1 MKVIYRPL
9 ISILC
14 FAMLA
19 SCAAPTAE
27 NMKVENMSYEQRK
40 NVDSMNYV
48 RQHQGEGLRRSLLG
62 SEAELMDAAAKPFA
76 ATTSGFTLVREPHA
90 VLAKMNA
97 FEISYAFYF
106 YPSQTEGQTEVEILI
121 FTSSLGSE
129 YSPHIGRGYFLNMFQ
144 NKYADLDLLINDL
157 DAEIDHN
164 NETVAKL
171 AKGASTLLPDLDNPK
186 TRAIYDNTNSTI
198 KSTHLAIESLNKRKN
213 KVKQIEIEKTADARF
228 LEALRSNQATPV
240 KFVMPE
246 SARRYMVQAEDAV
259 REKKFDAA
267 ADLYKQALDVAPLWP
282 EGHFNRAL
290 VLGETGSYASAV
302 SEMKRY
308 LLLVPNASNARA
320 AQDKIY
326 VWERKA
332 GDGN

>member
-1 MKVIYRPL
+1 MKVVYRSV
-9 ISILC
+9 ISMLC

-27 NMKVENMSYEQRK
+27 NMSHEHMSYEQRK

-62 SEAELMDAAAKPFA
+62 SEAELMDVVVKPFSNA
-76 ATTSGFTLVREPHA
+76 GGYTIVREPHA
-90 VLAKMNA
+90 VLVKMNA
-97 FEISYAFYF
+97 HEDSKAFYF
-106 YPSQTEGQTEVEILI
+106 YPSQTNGQTEVEILMYY
-121 FTSSLGSE
+121 SLLGPK
-129 YSPHIGRGYFLNMFQ
+129 YAPHMGRSYFLAQFQ
-144 NKYADLDLLINDL
+144 NKYADLDLLVNDL
-157 DAEIDHN
+157 DAEINWN
-164 NETVAKL
+164 NERRDE
-171 AKGASTLLPDLDNPK
+171 LLKAAAAVGSAELNKMTTSKVYIDINL
-186 TRAIYDNTNSTI
+186 R
-198 KSTHLAIESLNKRKN
+198 IESLNKRKN
-213 KVKQIEIEKTADARF
+213 RVAQIKAEQTTDTRF
-228 LEALRSNQATPV
+228 QEALHTNQATPV

-246 SARRYMVQAEDAV
+246 SARRFMVQAEDAV

-332 GDGN
+332 SDER

>member
-1 MKVIYRPL
+1 MKVIYRSL
-9 ISILC
+9 ISILS
-14 FAMLA
+14 FSMLV
-19 SCAAPTAE
+19 SCADPTTE
-27 NMKVENMSYEQRK
+27 NMSHEHMSYEQRQ

-48 RQHQGEGLRRSLLG
+48 RQHKGEGLRRSLLG
-62 SEAELMDAAAKPFA
+62 SEAELMDVVVKPFSSSS
-76 ATTSGFTLVREPHA
+76 SGFTVAREPHA
-90 VLAKMNA
+90 VLVKLNSS
-97 FEISYAFYF
+97 ELSYAFYF
-106 YPSQTEGQTEVEILI
+106 YPSQTNGQTEVEILI
-121 FTSSLGSE
+121 YNSSLGSE
-129 YSPHIGRGYFLNMFQ
+129 YAPHIGRGFFLNMFQ

-157 DAEIDHN
+157 DAEISQQ

-171 AKGASTLLPDLDNPK
+171 TKSAAAVGLDELNKMTTSKLYNDLN
-186 TRAIYDNTNSTI
+186 
-198 KSTHLAIESLNKRKN
+198 LGIESLNKRKN
-213 KVKQIEIEKTADARF
+213 KVKQIEAEKTTDARF
-228 LEALRSNQATPV
+228 QEALRSNQATPV

-290 VLGETGSYASAV
+290 VLGETGSYVLAV

-326 VWERKA
+326 IWERKA
-332 GDGN
+332 SDEK

>member
-1 MKVIYRPL
+1 MRTILRSL
-9 ISILC
+9 TSIIC
-14 FAMLA
+14 CAMLV
-19 SCAAPTAE
+19 SCASPTAE

-48 RQHQGEGLRRSLLG
+48 RQHKGEGLRRPLLG
-62 SEAELMDAAAKPFA
+62 SEAELMDVAAKPFA
-76 ATTSGFTLVREPHA
+76 ASSGFTIVREPHA
-90 VLAKMNA
+90 VLAKMNGY
-97 FEISYAFYF
+97 ESSHAFYF
-106 YPSQTEGQTEVEILI
+106 YPSQTNGQTEVELLI
-121 FTSSLGSE
+121 YNSSLGPE
-129 YSPHIGRGYFLNMFQ
+129 FTPHISRGYFLNAFQ

-157 DAEIDHN
+157 DAEINSN
-164 NETVAKL
+164 NETVAEL
-171 AKGASTLLPDLDNPK
+171 TKGASTLLSDLDNPK
-186 TRAIYDNTNSTI
+186 TRAVYESSQKTI

-213 KVKQIEIEKTADARF
+213 RVKQIKVEKITDARF
-228 LEALRSNQATPV
+228 QEALRSNQATPI

-246 SARRYMVQAEDAV
+246 SARRFMVQAEDSV
-259 REKKFDAA
+259 REKKFDDAA
-267 ADLYKQALDVAPLWP
+267 NLYEQALNIAPLWP

-308 LLLVPNASNARA
+308 LLLIPNASNARA

-332 GDGN
+332 GDER